1 MAACAFLAA
10 LSAFRM
16 AGLYRWDGGRSRL
29 TTITRVAGAWACV
42 AALLAALGHS
52 TGLLQEMS
60 AGVLVAWGLG
70 VPASIILMHG
80 AAAAGMR
87 ALRARGLAGR
97 TAVVV
102 GAGPTG
108 REFAQRVQDEPACG
122 IRLVGFF
129 DDRRPSGGTTGL
141 PLLGSLSDLA
151 DYVTANATDH
161 VYIALP
167 VGRDGRIA
175 KLMERLLDTTASVS
189 FLPQVLSTGGPA
201 LHIEEIAGVPLFTSC
216 DTPFAD
222 WGDGSSSGPA
232 TSPSPASGSWSP
244 RRSWRRLQSA

>member
-1 MAACAFLAA
+1 MLGQSASRDARSNPVGPAKVPREAPVLSAATDILGDVTPIRRRANRRSPIVYSERSPLALAQRAFDPTLAAVLLPATCGFFGQAFTRPYQLMAACAFLAA

-141 PLLGSLSDLA
+141 PLLEAHSLISQ
-151 DYVTANATDH
+151 
-161 VYIALP
+161 
-167 VGRDGRIA
+167 
-175 KLMERLLDTTASVS
+175 TT
-189 FLPQVLSTGGPA
+189 
-201 LHIEEIAGVPLFTSC
+201 
-216 DTPFAD
+216 
-222 WGDGSSSGPA
+222 
-232 TSPSPASGSWSP
+232 
-244 RRSWRRLQSA
+244 